1 MGQDV
6 FSLKQIE
13 KEAEHWKIILGFL
26 QQENIVQNNKLA
38 DTFKEKKERTVNT
51 LETAEQYQTRFLQ
64 QDETFRLMR
73 NEIVELEKIV
83 VSEEFNHKNHCREIE
98 IKEKKLAREIETL
111 QKNYNLLSAEFTVF
125 LLGLSQLYY

>member
-13 KEAEHWKIILGFL
+13 REAEHWKIILGFL
-26 QQENIVQNNKLA
+26 QQENIVQKNKLA
-38 DTFKEKKERTVNT
+38 ETLKEKKERTVGT

-73 NEIVELEKIV
+73 NDIVELEKIV
-83 VSEEFNHKNHCREIE
+83 TSEEFNHNNHWREIKS
-98 IKEKKLAREIETL
+98 KETKLAREIETL
-111 QKNYNLLSAEFTVF
+111 EKNYNQLSAEFTIF
-125 LLGLSQLYY
+125 LLGVSQLYY